1 MEDKLNKDILWV
13 EQYRPSTIDDLVL
26 PENIKGTFREI
37 ISQDK
42 IPNLILSGSA
52 GVGKTSAAMVLCKA
66 LNCDYIIVNGSDEGR
81 LIETL
86 RNKLTQ
92 YCSSVSMSGG
102 RKVVIMDEADYMT
115 PDSVQPAMRG
125 FMEKF
130 SSNCSFIF
138 TCNFKNRIIE
148 PIHSRCAV
156 IDYRI
161 TDTDKQKLAAEFMNR
176 CITILTDNNIEYDG
190 NVVAELIMKHLPD
203 FRRVLNELQ
212 RYSVSGNI
220 DSGILLNISDANMK
234 ELIECL
240 KSKNFKGVR
249 TWVVDNIDND
259 PQKIFRKIYDHL
271 YTSADPNTIPQ
282 IILHIAEYQYK
293 SAFVADQEINL
304 MACLVEIMTNAKF
317 K

>member
-1 MEDKLNKDILWV
+1 M

-26 PENIKGTFREI
+26 PESIKGTFREI

-249 TWVVDNIDND
+249 TWVVNNMDND

-271 YTSADPNTIPQ
+271 YTSADPSTIPQ

>member
-1 MEDKLNKDILWV
+1 MNKDILWV

>member
-1 MEDKLNKDILWV
+1 MNNDILWV
-13 EQYRPSTIDDLVL
+13 ERYRPSTVDELIL
-26 PENIKGTFREI
+26 PEDIKNTFRSI
-37 ISQDK
+37 IGEGK

-52 GVGKTSAAMVLCKA
+52 GTGKTSAAMVLCRE
-66 LNCDYIIVNGSDEGR
+66 LDCDYIIINGSDEGR
-81 LIETL
+81 LIDTL

-102 RKVVIMDEADYMT
+102 RKVVIIDEADYMT

-125 FMEKF
+125 FIEKF

-156 IDYRI
+156 IDYSAS
-161 TDTDKQKLAAEFMNR
+161 DPKQMAGEFLQR
-176 CITILTDNNIEYDG
+176 CNSILDENNIKYEVP
-190 NVVAELIMKHLPD
+190 VVAELIMKHFPD

-220 DSGILLNISDANMK
+220 DSGILLNISDANMN
-234 ELIECL
+234 ELAEAL
-240 KSKNFKGVR
+240 KTKNFKEVR
-249 TWVVDNIDND
+249 SWVVNNLDND
-259 PQKIFRKIYDHL
+259 PQKVYRKIYDKM
-271 YTSADPNTIPQ
+271 YEKCDPNSIPS
-282 IILHIAEYQYK
+282 IILNIAEYQYK

-304 MACLVEIMTNAKF
+304 MACLVEIMSNAKF

>member
-1 MEDKLNKDILWV
+1 MNKDILWV
-13 EQYRPSTIDDLVL
+13 ERYRPSTIEDLIL
-26 PENIKGTFREI
+26 PESIKSTFKEI

-52 GVGKTSAAMVLCKA
+52 GTGKTSAAMVLCKE
-66 LNCDYIIVNGSDEGR
+66 LNCDYIIINGSDEGR

-102 RKVVIMDEADYMT
+102 RKVVIIDEADYMT

-125 FMEKF
+125 FIEKF

-156 IDYRI
+156 IDYSA
-161 TDTDKQKLAAEFMNR
+161 TDPRQMAGEFLAR
-176 CITILTDNNIEYDG
+176 CNFILKENEIEYEEP
-190 NVVAELIMKHLPD
+190 VVAELIMKHFPD

-212 RYSVSGNI
+212 RYSVSGKI
-220 DSGILLNISDANMK
+220 DSGILLNISDANMN
-234 ELIECL
+234 ELAEAL
-240 KSKNFKGVR
+240 KTKNFKEVR
-249 TWVVDNIDND
+249 SWVVNNLDND
-259 PQKIFRKIYDHL
+259 PQKVYRKIYDKM
-271 YTSADPNTIPQ
+271 YEKCDPNSIPA
-282 IILHIAEYQYK
+282 IILNIAEYQYK
-293 SAFVADQEINL
+293 SAFVGDQEINL
-304 MACLVEIMTNAKF
+304 MACLVEIMSNAKF

>member
-1 MEDKLNKDILWV
+1 MNKDILWV
-13 EQYRPSTIDDLVL
+13 ERYRPSTIDDLIL
-26 PENIKGTFREI
+26 PESIKTTFSEI
-37 ISQDK
+37 ISQGK

-52 GVGKTSAAMVLCKA
+52 GTGKTSAAMVLCKS
-66 LNCDYIIVNGSDEGR
+66 LDCDYMIINGSDEGR

-102 RKVVIMDEADYMT
+102 RKVVIIDEADYMT

-125 FMEKF
+125 FIEKF

-156 IDYRI
+156 IDYSA
-161 TDTDKQKLAAEFMNR
+161 TDPRQMAGEFLTR
-176 CITILTDNNIEYDG
+176 CNFILKENEIGFEEP
-190 NVVAELIMKHLPD
+190 VVAELIMKHFPD

-220 DSGILLNISDANMK
+220 DSGILLNISDANMN
-234 ELIECL
+234 ELAEAL
-240 KSKNFKGVR
+240 KSKNFKEVR
-249 TWVVDNIDND
+249 SWVMNNLDND
-259 PQKIFRKIYDHL
+259 PQKVYRKIYDKL
-271 YTSADPNTIPQ
+271 YEKCDPSSIPA
-282 IILHIAEYQYK
+282 IILNIAEYQYK
-293 SAFVADQEINL
+293 SAFVGDQEINL
-304 MACLVEIMTNAKF
+304 MACLVEIMSNAKF

>member
-1 MEDKLNKDILWV
+1 
-13 EQYRPSTIDDLVL
+13 
-26 PENIKGTFREI
+26 
-37 ISQDK
+37 
-42 IPNLILSGSA
+42 
-52 GVGKTSAAMVLCKA
+52 
-66 LNCDYIIVNGSDEGR
+66 
-81 LIETL
+81 
-86 RNKLTQ
+86 
-92 YCSSVSMSGG
+92 
-102 RKVVIMDEADYMT
+102 
-115 PDSVQPAMRG
+115 
-125 FMEKF
+125 
-130 SSNCSFIF
+130 
-138 TCNFKNRIIE
+138 
-148 PIHSRCAV
+148 
-156 IDYRI
+156 
-161 TDTDKQKLAAEFMNR
+161 
-176 CITILTDNNIEYDG
+176 
-190 NVVAELIMKHLPD
+190 MKHLPD

-249 TWVVDNIDND
+249 KWVVDNMDND

-271 YTSADPNTIPQ
+271 YQSADPSTIPQ

>member
-1 MEDKLNKDILWV
+1 MNNDILWV
-13 EQYRPSTIDDLVL
+13 ERYRPSTVEDLIL
-26 PENIKGTFREI
+26 PEGIKNTFRDI
-37 ISQDK
+37 IGEGK

-52 GVGKTSAAMVLCKA
+52 GTGKTSAAMVLCKE
-66 LNCDYIIVNGSDEGR
+66 LDCDYIIINGSDEGR
-81 LIETL
+81 LIDTL

-102 RKVVIMDEADYMT
+102 RKVVIIDEADYMT

-125 FMEKF
+125 FIEKF

-156 IDYRI
+156 IDYSAS
-161 TDTDKQKLAAEFMNR
+161 DTQKMCSDFMER
-176 CITILTDNNIEYDG
+176 CNFILKEEGIESEPK
-190 NVVAELIMKHLPD
+190 VVAELIMKHFPD

-212 RYSVSGNI
+212 RYSVSGKI
-220 DSGILLNISDANMK
+220 DSGILLNISDTNMN
-234 ELIECL
+234 ELVESL
-240 KSKNFKGVR
+240 KSKNFKSVR
-249 TWVVDNIDND
+249 AWVVNNLDND
-259 PQKIFRKIYDHL
+259 PQKVYRKIYDKL
-271 YTSADPNTIPQ
+271 YEKCEPASIPA
-282 IILHIAEYQYK
+282 IILVIANYQYK

-304 MACLVEIMTNAKF
+304 MACLVEIMSNAKF

>member
-1 MEDKLNKDILWV
+1 MNNDILWV
-13 EQYRPSTIDDLVL
+13 ERYRPSTVEDLIL
-26 PENIKGTFREI
+26 PEGIKNTFREI
-37 ISQDK
+37 IGGDK

-52 GVGKTSAAMVLCKA
+52 GTGKTSAATVLCKE
-66 LNCDYIIVNGSDEGR
+66 LNCDYLMINGSDEGR

-102 RKVVIMDEADYMT
+102 RKVVIIDEADYMT

-125 FMEKF
+125 FIEKF

-156 IDYRI
+156 IDYSAS
-161 TDTDKQKLAAEFMNR
+161 DSQQMCADFMER
-176 CITILTDNNIEYDG
+176 CNFILKEEGIESDPK
-190 NVVAELIMKHLPD
+190 VVAELIMKHFPD

-212 RYSVSGNI
+212 RYSVSGKI
-220 DSGILLNISDANMK
+220 DSGILINISDTNMN
-234 ELIECL
+234 ELSESL
-240 KSKNFKGVR
+240 KTKNFKSVR
-249 TWVVDNIDND
+249 SWVVNNLDND
-259 PQKIFRKIYDHL
+259 PQKIYRKIYDKL
-271 YTSADPNTIPQ
+271 YEKCDPNSIPQ
-282 IILHIAEYQYK
+282 IILVIADYQYK
-293 SAFVADQEINL
+293 SAFVGDQEINL
-304 MACLVEIMTNAKF
+304 MACLVEIMSNAKF

>member
-1 MEDKLNKDILWV
+1 LEDKLNKDILWV